1 MKNALIRIIRSALPT
16 AKPAKRVTDL
26 PTIARRYGRGNVR
39 IQLGRVMSSAEY
51 KANKERVLRYA
62 F

>member
-1 MKNALIRIIRSALPT
+1 MSKHQVVSHQVRPSNRKT
-16 AKPAKRVTDL
+16 AKRVTDL